1 MPIDQKFRLW
11 LIDTAEKAGSTLWQ
25 TGLAFFV
32 AADAMD
38 SSQTKA
44 LLSAL
49 IVALFN
55 VLKNALVGYRPAPKS
70 LWADM
75 LVRVGWT
82 FAIVLTGSVTATIG
96 FDAFDT
102 ALWKQL
108 LMAAGAAALSA
119 LKCLIASWRKGTI
132 SPASLVKG

>member
-1 MPIDQKFRLW
+1 MIEPKLRIW

-25 TGLAFFV
+25 TAIAFLI
-32 AADAMD
+32 ASDAMD
-38 SSQTKA
+38 SSKAKA
-44 LLSAL
+44 LISAL
-49 IVALFN
+49 VVALFN
-55 VLKNALVGYRPAPKS
+55 VLKNAFVGYRPAPKS
-70 LWADM
+70 FIADLM
-75 LVRVGWT
+75 VRVGWT
-82 FAIVLTGSVTATIG
+82 FAITLTGAVAATIS

-119 LKCLIASWRKGTI
+119 LKCTIAKLRKGTI